1 MENKMFNRLLSKIL
15 KNSVIQK
22 LVSIKIG
29 RLLFLFVNAIL
40 ITLVFVIDTENI
52 SIYISTLFDIVM
64 SLIFFILTIWRLN
77 DIGKPRWLA
86 LGILIVFG
94 VFYIENEM
102 VTNIFT
108 VIFLAI
114 IVLLAYLPGKATS
127 KEKIEEIISN
137 IIPTKNKIFNKK
149 VIISFILGIAIMF
162 GGTYL
167 FNRFKSDCLFSNV
180 GTVQIFGEIKLM
192 EDPEYISTSALN
204 AIQQIEAL
212 DADSSIKG
220 IVLDIASPGG
230 GIASSEGIML
240 AVQST
245 SKPVVAVIRDMGASG
260 AYLIATAADRIYA
273 NRMSD
278 VGSIGVT
285 QDFLD
290 TSEKDRREGVVLYD
304 FSSGKYKGAFKE
316 HSKMTQE
323 QRDNIMQGIMKSH
336 DIFVEYVS
344 KNRNIP
350 IEEVKAIATGES
362 WLGEDSLKLGL
373 IDQIGG
379 LAEAGVWMQEQI
391 GDDVSYCSLGK

>member
-1 MENKMFNRLLSKIL
+1 MLNRFLSKIL

-29 RLLFLFVNAIL
+29 RLLFMFISAIL
-40 ITLVFVIDTENI
+40 ITLVCVIDTDNI

-64 SLIFFILTIWRLN
+64 SLIFFMLIIWRLN
-77 DIGKPRWLA
+77 DIAKPRWLA
-86 LGILIVFG
+86 LGVLIVFG

-102 VTNIFT
+102 VTNITT
-108 VIFLAI
+108 VVFLAI
-114 IVLLAYLPGKATS
+114 IVLLSYLPGKVTS
-127 KEKIEEIISN
+127 KEKIEEIINN

-149 VIISFILGIAIMF
+149 VIISFILGTVIMF

-167 FNRFKSDCLFSNV
+167 FNRFKGDCLFSNV

-245 SKPVVAVIRDMGASG
+245 PKPVVAVIRDMGASG

-278 VGSIGVT
+278 IGSIGVT

-323 QRDNIMQGIMKSH
+323 QRNNIMEGIMKSH

-344 KNRNIP
+344 NNRNIP
-350 IEEVKAIATGES
+350 IEEVKALATGES
-362 WLGEDSLKLGL
+362 WLGEDALKLGL

-379 LAEAGVWMQEQI
+379 MAEAGVWMQEQI